1 MELGRFAK
9 EQPITAKNS
18 KGEALSR
25 AATALT
31 AQVGRAMEE
40 RITESHWRSKEK
52 NRSDCCGMDGEAW
65 AGDEM
70 AIECRAEEQLRHD
83 MQRPSGWLGLISHT
97 T

>member
-1 MELGRFAK
+1 MGRFATD
-9 EQPITAKNS
+9 QLRS
-18 KGEALSR
+18 GLRRYGEALSR

-31 AQVGRAMEE
+31 AQVGRAMEG